1 MPAIIAIIKVTSKIR
16 QGRAQ
21 KGYTM
26 LEELKQQVYE
36 ANMQLPRRGLV
47 TYTWGNVSGIDR
59 EKGLF
64 VIKPSGVEYDELT
77 PAMFV
82 VMDLNGNKVEGDL
95 NPSSDTKTHL
105 ELYRAFPQLGG
116 IVHTHSTH
124 VVAFAQARRDLPA
137 FGTTHADY
145 FYGPVPCTRELTPEE
160 IAEQERLAAE
170 KAREERLQGLLDSM
184 TLEEKVG
191 QLFFVRCPETNAV
204 EDIST
209 YHLGGYLLF
218 GRDYKDGDSWLTWEQ
233 FIQKIE
239 SYQDAAA
246 IPLFIGS
253 DEEGGTVTRASRN
266 PNLFSEPFK
275 SPQKLNY
282 IGGIEEILRDTDT
295 RSRELRA
302 LGINVNF
309 APVCDV
315 STDPKDFIYDRTLGQ
330 DANMTA
336 DYVRLVVP
344 AMTEGG
350 TLPVLKHFPG
360 YGSNADTHTGIA
372 VDQRPMETFETAD
385 LLPFKAGIKAGAP
398 FVLVSHNIVNCMDPE
413 LPASLSPAVHKI
425 LREECGFDGIA
436 ITDDLAMDAVKAYAR
451 DGAVAVMALQAGN
464 DMIVTTDY
472 RTQIPAVIAAVQ
484 EGTLDESVI
493 DDACLRVLRCK
504 DTFLGIPENNP

>member
-1 MPAIIAIIKVTSKIR
+1 MKRILAVVLAALTLFSLTECGQTPPKPAAPD
-16 QGRAQ
+16 
-21 KGYTM
+21 
-26 LEELKQQVYE
+26 QQVE
-36 ANMQLPRRGLV
+36 
-47 TYTWGNVSGIDR
+47 
-59 EKGLF
+59 
-64 VIKPSGVEYDELT
+64 
-77 PAMFV
+77 PAPTV
-82 VMDLNGNKVEGDL
+82 
-95 NPSSDTKTHL
+95 
-105 ELYRAFPQLGG
+105 PQE
-116 IVHTHSTH
+116 
-124 VVAFAQARRDLPA
+124 
-137 FGTTHADY
+137 
-145 FYGPVPCTRELTPEE
+145 PVLTPEE
-160 IAEQERLAAE
+160 QAEQERLAVE
-170 KAREERLQGLLDSM
+170 QAREKRLQTLLDSM

-218 GRDYKDGDSWLTWEQ
+218 SRDFKDGDNWLTKEQ
-233 FIQKIE
+233 FLEKIQ
-239 SYQDAAA
+239 SYQDAAE

-266 PNLFSEPFK
+266 PNLFSETFK

-360 YGSNADTHTGIA
+360 YGNNVDTHTGIA
-372 VDQRPMETFETAD
+372 VDQRPMETFENSD
-385 LLPFKAGIKAGAP
+385 LLPFQAGIDAGAP
-398 FVLVSHNIVNCMDPE
+398 FVLVSHNIVTCMDAD
-413 LPASLSPAVHKI
+413 LPASLSPAVHRV
-425 LREECGFDGIA
+425 LREACGFEGIA
-436 ITDDLAMDAVKAYAR
+436 ITDDLAMDAVQAYAKN
-451 DGAVAVMALQAGN
+451 GAVAVMALQAGN
-464 DMIVTTDY
+464 DMIITTDY

-484 EGTLDESVI
+484 DGTLDESVI
-493 DDACLRVLRCK
+493 DNACLRVLRCK
-504 DTFLGIPENNP
+504 DTFLRIPENNP

>member
-1 MPAIIAIIKVTSKIR
+1 MKRILAAMLAALTVFSTAGCAKPDNSTEPVTPD
-16 QGRAQ
+16 
-21 KGYTM
+21 
-26 LEELKQQVYE
+26 QQVE
-36 ANMQLPRRGLV
+36 
-47 TYTWGNVSGIDR
+47 
-59 EKGLF
+59 
-64 VIKPSGVEYDELT
+64 
-77 PAMFV
+77 PAPTV
-82 VMDLNGNKVEGDL
+82 
-95 NPSSDTKTHL
+95 
-105 ELYRAFPQLGG
+105 PQE
-116 IVHTHSTH
+116 
-124 VVAFAQARRDLPA
+124 
-137 FGTTHADY
+137 
-145 FYGPVPCTRELTPEE
+145 PVLTPEE
-160 IAEQERLAAE
+160 QAEQERLAAE
-170 KAREERLQGLLDSM
+170 QAREKRLQALLDSM

-218 GRDYKDGDSWLTWEQ
+218 SRDFKDGDNWLTKEQ
-233 FIQKIE
+233 FLEKIQ
-239 SYQDAAA
+239 SYQDAAE

-266 PNLFSEPFK
+266 PNLFSETFK

-360 YGSNADTHTGIA
+360 YGNNVDTHTGIA
-372 VDQRPMETFETAD
+372 VDQRPMETFENSD
-385 LLPFKAGIKAGAP
+385 LLPFQAGIEAGAP
-398 FVLVSHNIVNCMDPE
+398 FVLVSHNIVTCMDAD
-413 LPASLSPAVHKI
+413 LPASLSPAVHRV
-425 LREECGFDGIA
+425 LREACGFEGIA
-436 ITDDLAMDAVKAYAR
+436 ITDDLAMDAVQAYAKN
-451 DGAVAVMALQAGN
+451 GAVAVMALQAGN
-464 DMIVTTDY
+464 DMVVTTDY

-484 EGTLDESVI
+484 DGTLDESVI
-493 DDACLRVLRCK
+493 DNACLRVLRCK
-504 DTFLGIPENNP
+504 DTFLRIPENNP

>member
-1 MPAIIAIIKVTSKIR
+1 MKRLLAAMLAALTVFSTAGCAKPDNSTEPAAPD
-16 QGRAQ
+16 
-21 KGYTM
+21 
-26 LEELKQQVYE
+26 QQVE
-36 ANMQLPRRGLV
+36 
-47 TYTWGNVSGIDR
+47 
-59 EKGLF
+59 
-64 VIKPSGVEYDELT
+64 
-77 PAMFV
+77 PAPTV
-82 VMDLNGNKVEGDL
+82 
-95 NPSSDTKTHL
+95 
-105 ELYRAFPQLGG
+105 PQE
-116 IVHTHSTH
+116 
-124 VVAFAQARRDLPA
+124 
-137 FGTTHADY
+137 
-145 FYGPVPCTRELTPEE
+145 PVLTPEE
-160 IAEQERLAAE
+160 QAEQERLAAE
-170 KAREERLQGLLDSM
+170 QAREKRLQTLLDSM

-218 GRDYKDGDSWLTWEQ
+218 SRDFKDGDNWLTKEQ
-233 FIQKIE
+233 FLEKIQ
-239 SYQDAAA
+239 SYQDVAE

-266 PNLFSEPFK
+266 PNLFSETFK

-360 YGSNADTHTGIA
+360 YGNNVDTHTGIA
-372 VDQRPMETFETAD
+372 VDQRPMETFENSD
-385 LLPFKAGIKAGAP
+385 LLPFQAGIDAGAP
-398 FVLVSHNIVNCMDPE
+398 VVLVSHNIVTCMDAD
-413 LPASLSPAVHKI
+413 LPASLSPAVHRV
-425 LREECGFDGIA
+425 LREACGFEGIA
-436 ITDDLAMDAVKAYAR
+436 ITDDLAMDAVQAYAKN
-451 DGAVAVMALQAGN
+451 GAVAVMALQAGN
-464 DMIVTTDY
+464 DMIITTDY

-484 EGTLDESVI
+484 DGTLDESVI

-504 DTFLGIPENNP
+504 DTFLRIPENNP

>member
-1 MPAIIAIIKVTSKIR
+1 MKRILAAMLAALTVFSTAGCAKPDNSTKPVTPD
-16 QGRAQ
+16 Q
-21 KGYTM
+21 TV
-26 LEELKQQVYE
+26 EPV
-36 ANMQLPRRGLV
+36 V
-47 TYTWGNVSGIDR
+47 
-59 EKGLF
+59 
-64 VIKPSGVEYDELT
+64 PSV
-77 PAMFV
+77 
-82 VMDLNGNKVEGDL
+82 
-95 NPSSDTKTHL
+95 
-105 ELYRAFPQLGG
+105 PQ
-116 IVHTHSTH
+116 
-124 VVAFAQARRDLPA
+124 
-137 FGTTHADY
+137 
-145 FYGPVPCTRELTPEE
+145 LTPEE
-160 IAEQERLAAE
+160 QAEQERLAAE
-170 KAREERLQGLLDSM
+170 QAREKRLQTLLDSM

-191 QLFFVRCPETNAV
+191 QLFFVRCPTENAV

-218 GRDYKDGDSWLTWEQ
+218 GRDYKDGDSWLTWDQ

-266 PNLFSEPFK
+266 PNLFSETFK

-350 TLPVLKHFPG
+350 MLPVLKHFPG
-360 YGSNADTHTGIA
+360 YGNNVDTHTGIA
-372 VDQRPMETFETAD
+372 VDQRPMETFENSD
-385 LLPFKAGIKAGAP
+385 LLPFQAGIDAGAP
-398 FVLVSHNIVNCMDPE
+398 FVLVSHNIVQCMDAD
-413 LPASLSPAVHKI
+413 LPASLSASVHQV
-425 LREECGFDGIA
+425 LRETCGFDGIA
-436 ITDDLAMDAVKAYAR
+436 ITDDLAMDAVQAYAKN
-451 DGAVAVMALQAGN
+451 GAVAVMALQAGN
-464 DMIVTTDY
+464 DMIITTDY

-484 EGTLDESVI
+484 DGTLDESVI
-493 DDACLRVLRCK
+493 DNACLRVLRCK
-504 DTFLGIPENNP
+504 DTFLRIPENNP

>member
-1 MPAIIAIIKVTSKIR
+1 MKRFLAALLAALTVFTLTGCEKTENPAEPVTPG
-16 QGRAQ
+16 QA
-21 KGYTM
+21 
-26 LEELKQQVYE
+26 EE
-36 ANMQLPRRGLV
+36 P
-47 TYTWGNVSGIDR
+47 T
-59 EKGLF
+59 
-64 VIKPSGVEYDELT
+64 T
-77 PAMFV
+77 PT
-82 VMDLNGNKVEGDL
+82 E
-95 NPSSDTKTHL
+95 P
-105 ELYRAFPQLGG
+105 
-116 IVHTHSTH
+116 
-124 VVAFAQARRDLPA
+124 
-137 FGTTHADY
+137 
-145 FYGPVPCTRELTPEE
+145 ELTPEE

-218 GRDYKDGDSWLTWEQ
+218 GRDYKDGDNWLTWEQ

-315 STDPKDFIYDRTLGQ
+315 STDPADFIYARAFGQ
-330 DANMTA
+330 DAQATA
-336 DYVRLVVP
+336 EYADTVVS
-344 AMTEGG
+344 AMGEAGIG
-350 TLPVLKHFPG
+350 SVLKHFPG
-360 YGSNADTHTGIA
+360 YGSNRDTHTGIA
-372 VDQRPMETFETAD
+372 VDQRPLEQFRQSD
-385 LLPFKAGIKAGAP
+385 FLPFQAGIDAGAGG
-398 FVLVSHNIVNCMDPE
+398 VLVSHNIVTCLDPE
-413 LPASLSPAVHKI
+413 LPASLSPASYQV
-425 LREECGFDGIA
+425 LREELGFEGVA
-436 ITDDLAMDAVKAYAR
+436 MTDDLDMDAVQKYVEEGTAP
-451 DGAVAVMALQAGN
+451 VMALQAGA
-464 DMIVTTDY
+464 DLVLTSDP
-472 RTQIPAVIAAVQ
+472 QGGIPSVLEAVETGAL
-484 EGTLDESVI
+484 TWDRLDQSV
-493 DDACLRVLRCK
+493 LRVLRWK
-504 DTFLGIPENNP
+504 LQLGLLSLPGAEDVQTS

>member
-1 MPAIIAIIKVTSKIR
+1 MKRILAAMLAALTVFSTAGCAKPDNSTEPAAPD
-16 QGRAQ
+16 
-21 KGYTM
+21 
-26 LEELKQQVYE
+26 QQVE
-36 ANMQLPRRGLV
+36 
-47 TYTWGNVSGIDR
+47 
-59 EKGLF
+59 
-64 VIKPSGVEYDELT
+64 
-77 PAMFV
+77 PAPTV
-82 VMDLNGNKVEGDL
+82 
-95 NPSSDTKTHL
+95 
-105 ELYRAFPQLGG
+105 PQE
-116 IVHTHSTH
+116 
-124 VVAFAQARRDLPA
+124 
-137 FGTTHADY
+137 
-145 FYGPVPCTRELTPEE
+145 PVLTPEE
-160 IAEQERLAAE
+160 QAEQERLAAE
-170 KAREERLQGLLDSM
+170 QAREKRLQALLDSM

-218 GRDYKDGDSWLTWEQ
+218 SRDFKDGDNWLTKEQ
-233 FIQKIE
+233 FLEKIQ
-239 SYQDAAA
+239 SYQDAAE

-266 PNLFSEPFK
+266 PNLFSETFK

-360 YGSNADTHTGIA
+360 YGNNVDTHTGIA
-372 VDQRPMETFETAD
+372 VDQRPMETFENSD
-385 LLPFKAGIKAGAP
+385 LLPFQAGIDAGAP
-398 FVLVSHNIVNCMDPE
+398 FVLVSHNIVTCMDAD
-413 LPASLSPAVHKI
+413 LPASLSPAVHRV
-425 LREECGFDGIA
+425 LREACGFEGIA
-436 ITDDLAMDAVKAYAR
+436 ITDDLAMDAVQAYAKN
-451 DGAVAVMALQAGN
+451 GAVAVMALQAGN
-464 DMIVTTDY
+464 DMIITTDY

-484 EGTLDESVI
+484 DGTLDESVI
-493 DDACLRVLRCK
+493 DNACLRVLRCK
-504 DTFLGIPENNP
+504 DTFLRIPENNP

>member
-1 MPAIIAIIKVTSKIR
+1 MKRLLAAMLAALTVFSTAGCAKPDNSTEPAAPD
-16 QGRAQ
+16 
-21 KGYTM
+21 
-26 LEELKQQVYE
+26 QQVE
-36 ANMQLPRRGLV
+36 
-47 TYTWGNVSGIDR
+47 
-59 EKGLF
+59 
-64 VIKPSGVEYDELT
+64 
-77 PAMFV
+77 PAPTV
-82 VMDLNGNKVEGDL
+82 
-95 NPSSDTKTHL
+95 
-105 ELYRAFPQLGG
+105 PQE
-116 IVHTHSTH
+116 
-124 VVAFAQARRDLPA
+124 
-137 FGTTHADY
+137 
-145 FYGPVPCTRELTPEE
+145 PVLTPEE
-160 IAEQERLAAE
+160 QAEQERLAAE
-170 KAREERLQGLLDSM
+170 QAREKRLQTLLDSM

-191 QLFFVRCPETNAV
+191 QLFFVRCPTENAV

-218 GRDYKDGDSWLTWEQ
+218 SRDFKDGDNWLTKEQ
-233 FIQKIE
+233 FLEKIQ
-239 SYQDAAA
+239 SYQDVAE

-266 PNLFSEPFK
+266 PNLFSETFK

-360 YGSNADTHTGIA
+360 YGNNVDTHTGIA
-372 VDQRPMETFETAD
+372 VDQRPMETFENSD
-385 LLPFKAGIKAGAP
+385 LLPFQAGIEAGAP
-398 FVLVSHNIVNCMDPE
+398 FVLVSHNIVTCMDAD
-413 LPASLSPAVHKI
+413 LPASLSPAVHRF
-425 LREECGFDGIA
+425 LREACGFEGIA
-436 ITDDLAMDAVKAYAR
+436 ITDDLAMDAVQAYAKN
-451 DGAVAVMALQAGN
+451 GAVAVMALQAGN
-464 DMIVTTDY
+464 DMIITTDY

-484 EGTLDESVI
+484 DGTLDESVI
-493 DDACLRVLRCK
+493 DNACLRVLRCK
-504 DTFLGIPENNP
+504 DTFLRIPENNP

>member
-1 MPAIIAIIKVTSKIR
+1 MKRILAAMLAALTVFSTAGCAKPDNSTEPVTPD
-16 QGRAQ
+16 QTA
-21 KGYTM
+21 
-26 LEELKQQVYE
+26 EPV
-36 ANMQLPRRGLV
+36 V
-47 TYTWGNVSGIDR
+47 
-59 EKGLF
+59 
-64 VIKPSGVEYDELT
+64 PSV
-77 PAMFV
+77 
-82 VMDLNGNKVEGDL
+82 
-95 NPSSDTKTHL
+95 
-105 ELYRAFPQLGG
+105 PQ
-116 IVHTHSTH
+116 
-124 VVAFAQARRDLPA
+124 
-137 FGTTHADY
+137 
-145 FYGPVPCTRELTPEE
+145 LTPEE
-160 IAEQERLAAE
+160 QAEQERLAAE
-170 KAREERLQGLLDSM
+170 QAREKRLQALLDSM

-191 QLFFVRCPETNAV
+191 QLFFVRCPTENAV
-204 EDIST
+204 EDISA

-218 GRDYKDGDSWLTWEQ
+218 SRDFKDGDNWLTKEQ
-233 FIQKIE
+233 FLEKIQ
-239 SYQDAAA
+239 SYQDVAE

-266 PNLFSEPFK
+266 PNLFSETFK

-360 YGSNADTHTGIA
+360 YGNNVDTHTGIA
-372 VDQRPMETFETAD
+372 VDLRPMETFENSD
-385 LLPFKAGIKAGAP
+385 LLPFQAGIEAGAP
-398 FVLVSHNIVNCMDPE
+398 FVLVSHNIVTCMDAD
-413 LPASLSPAVHKI
+413 LPASLSPAVHRV
-425 LREECGFDGIA
+425 LREACGFEGIA
-436 ITDDLAMDAVKAYAR
+436 ITDDLAMDAVQAYAKN
-451 DGAVAVMALQAGN
+451 GAVAVMALQAGN
-464 DMIVTTDY
+464 DMIITTDY

-493 DDACLRVLRCK
+493 DNACLRVLRCK
-504 DTFLGIPENNP
+504 DTFLRIPENNP

>member
-1 MPAIIAIIKVTSKIR
+1 MKRLLAAMLAALTVFSTAGCAKPDNSTEPAAPD
-16 QGRAQ
+16 
-21 KGYTM
+21 
-26 LEELKQQVYE
+26 QQVE
-36 ANMQLPRRGLV
+36 
-47 TYTWGNVSGIDR
+47 
-59 EKGLF
+59 
-64 VIKPSGVEYDELT
+64 
-77 PAMFV
+77 PAPTV
-82 VMDLNGNKVEGDL
+82 
-95 NPSSDTKTHL
+95 
-105 ELYRAFPQLGG
+105 PQE
-116 IVHTHSTH
+116 
-124 VVAFAQARRDLPA
+124 
-137 FGTTHADY
+137 
-145 FYGPVPCTRELTPEE
+145 PVLTPEE
-160 IAEQERLAAE
+160 QAEQERLAAE
-170 KAREERLQGLLDSM
+170 QAREKRLQTLLDSM

-191 QLFFVRCPETNAV
+191 QLFFVRCPMENAV

-218 GRDYKDGDSWLTWEQ
+218 SRDFKDGDNWLTKEQ
-233 FIQKIE
+233 FLEKIQ
-239 SYQDAAA
+239 SYQDAAE

-266 PNLFSEPFK
+266 PHLFSETFK

-360 YGSNADTHTGIA
+360 YGNNVDTHTGIA
-372 VDQRPMETFETAD
+372 VDLRPMETFENSD
-385 LLPFKAGIKAGAP
+385 LPPFQAGIEAGAP
-398 FVLVSHNIVNCMDPE
+398 FVLVSHNIVTCMDAD
-413 LPASLSPAVHKI
+413 LPASLSPAVHRF
-425 LREECGFDGIA
+425 LRETCGFEGIA
-436 ITDDLAMDAVKAYAR
+436 ITDDLAMDAVQAYAKN
-451 DGAVAVMALQAGN
+451 GAVAVMALQAGN
-464 DMIVTTDY
+464 DMIITTDY

-484 EGTLDESVI
+484 DGTLDESVI
-493 DDACLRVLRCK
+493 DNACLRVLRCK
-504 DTFLGIPENNP
+504 DTFLRIPENNP

>member
-1 MPAIIAIIKVTSKIR
+1 MKRILAVVLAALTLFSLTECGQTPPKPVTPD
-16 QGRAQ
+16 
-21 KGYTM
+21 
-26 LEELKQQVYE
+26 QQVE
-36 ANMQLPRRGLV
+36 
-47 TYTWGNVSGIDR
+47 
-59 EKGLF
+59 
-64 VIKPSGVEYDELT
+64 
-77 PAMFV
+77 PAPTV
-82 VMDLNGNKVEGDL
+82 
-95 NPSSDTKTHL
+95 
-105 ELYRAFPQLGG
+105 PQE
-116 IVHTHSTH
+116 
-124 VVAFAQARRDLPA
+124 
-137 FGTTHADY
+137 
-145 FYGPVPCTRELTPEE
+145 PVLTPEE
-160 IAEQERLAAE
+160 QAEQERLAAE
-170 KAREERLQGLLDSM
+170 QAREKRLQTLLDSM

-218 GRDYKDGDSWLTWEQ
+218 SRDFKDGDNWLTKEQ
-233 FIQKIE
+233 FLEKIQ
-239 SYQDAAA
+239 SYQDAAE

-266 PNLFSEPFK
+266 PNLFSETFK

-360 YGSNADTHTGIA
+360 YGNNVDTHTGIA
-372 VDQRPMETFETAD
+372 VDQRPMETFENSD
-385 LLPFKAGIKAGAP
+385 LLPFQAGIDAGAP
-398 FVLVSHNIVNCMDPE
+398 FVLVSHNIVTCMDAD
-413 LPASLSPAVHKI
+413 LPASLSPAVHRV
-425 LREECGFDGIA
+425 LREACGFEGIA
-436 ITDDLAMDAVKAYAR
+436 ITDDLAMDAVQAYAKN
-451 DGAVAVMALQAGN
+451 GAVAVMALQAGN
-464 DMIVTTDY
+464 DMIITTDY

-484 EGTLDESVI
+484 DGTLDESVI

-504 DTFLGIPENNP
+504 DTFLRIPENNP

>member
-1 MPAIIAIIKVTSKIR
+1 MKRFLAALLAALTVFTLTGCGKTENPAEPVTPG
-16 QGRAQ
+16 QG
-21 KGYTM
+21 
-26 LEELKQQVYE
+26 EE
-36 ANMQLPRRGLV
+36 
-47 TYTWGNVSGIDR
+47 
-59 EKGLF
+59 
-64 VIKPSGVEYDELT
+64 
-77 PAMFV
+77 PAAPT
-82 VMDLNGNKVEGDL
+82 E
-95 NPSSDTKTHL
+95 P
-105 ELYRAFPQLGG
+105 
-116 IVHTHSTH
+116 
-124 VVAFAQARRDLPA
+124 
-137 FGTTHADY
+137 
-145 FYGPVPCTRELTPEE
+145 ELTPEE

-344 AMTEGG
+344 AMTVGG

-372 VDQRPMETFETAD
+372 VDQRSLDSFRESDF
-385 LLPFKAGIKAGAP
+385 LPFSAGIAAGDGTTA
-398 FVLVSHNIVNCMDPE
+398 VLVSHNIMTAVDDT
-413 LPASLSPAVHKI
+413 LPASLSPAVHDL
-425 LREECGFDGIA
+425 LRTELSFDGVA
-436 ITDDLAMDAVKAYAR
+436 MTDDLAMEAVAAYAQ
-451 DGAVAVMALQAGN
+451 DGAVAVLALQAGN
-464 DMIVTTDY
+464 DLIITTDY
-472 RTQIPAVIAAVQ
+472 RTQIPQVLQAVQ
-484 EGTLDESVI
+484 DGTLSPEVI
-493 DDACLRVLRCK
+493 ETACRRVLTWK
-504 DTFLGIPENNP
+504 QALGLLE

>member
-1 MPAIIAIIKVTSKIR
+1 MKRLLAAMLAALTVFSTAGCAKPDNSTEPAAPD
-16 QGRAQ
+16 
-21 KGYTM
+21 
-26 LEELKQQVYE
+26 QQVE
-36 ANMQLPRRGLV
+36 
-47 TYTWGNVSGIDR
+47 
-59 EKGLF
+59 
-64 VIKPSGVEYDELT
+64 
-77 PAMFV
+77 PAPTV
-82 VMDLNGNKVEGDL
+82 
-95 NPSSDTKTHL
+95 
-105 ELYRAFPQLGG
+105 PQE
-116 IVHTHSTH
+116 
-124 VVAFAQARRDLPA
+124 
-137 FGTTHADY
+137 
-145 FYGPVPCTRELTPEE
+145 PVLTPEE
-160 IAEQERLAAE
+160 QAEQERLAAE
-170 KAREERLQGLLDSM
+170 QAREKRLQTLLDSM

-209 YHLGGYLLF
+209 DHLGGYLLF
-218 GRDYKDGDSWLTWEQ
+218 SRDFKDGDNWLTKEQ
-233 FIQKIE
+233 FLEKIQ
-239 SYQDAAA
+239 SYQDVAE

-266 PNLFSEPFK
+266 PNLFSETFK

-360 YGSNADTHTGIA
+360 YGNNVDTHTGIA
-372 VDQRPMETFETAD
+372 VDQRPMETFENSD
-385 LLPFKAGIKAGAP
+385 LLPFQAGIEAGAP
-398 FVLVSHNIVNCMDPE
+398 FVLVSHNIVTCMDAD
-413 LPASLSPAVHKI
+413 LPASLSPAVHRF
-425 LREECGFDGIA
+425 LRETCGFEGIA
-436 ITDDLAMDAVKAYAR
+436 ITDDLAMDAVQAYAKN
-451 DGAVAVMALQAGN
+451 GAVAVMALQAGN
-464 DMIVTTDY
+464 DMIITTDY

-484 EGTLDESVI
+484 DGTLDESVI
-493 DDACLRVLRCK
+493 DNACLRVLRCK
-504 DTFLGIPENNP
+504 DTFLRIPENNP

>member
-1 MPAIIAIIKVTSKIR
+1 MKRILAAMLAALTVFSTAGCAKPDNSTEPAAPD
-16 QGRAQ
+16 
-21 KGYTM
+21 
-26 LEELKQQVYE
+26 QQVE
-36 ANMQLPRRGLV
+36 
-47 TYTWGNVSGIDR
+47 
-59 EKGLF
+59 
-64 VIKPSGVEYDELT
+64 
-77 PAMFV
+77 PAPTV
-82 VMDLNGNKVEGDL
+82 
-95 NPSSDTKTHL
+95 
-105 ELYRAFPQLGG
+105 PQE
-116 IVHTHSTH
+116 
-124 VVAFAQARRDLPA
+124 
-137 FGTTHADY
+137 
-145 FYGPVPCTRELTPEE
+145 PVLTPEE
-160 IAEQERLAAE
+160 QAEQERLAAE
-170 KAREERLQGLLDSM
+170 QAREKRLQTLLDSM

-218 GRDYKDGDSWLTWEQ
+218 GRDFKDGDNWLTKEQ
-233 FIQKIE
+233 FLEKIQ
-239 SYQDAAA
+239 SYQDVAE

-266 PNLFSEPFK
+266 PNLFSETFK

-360 YGSNADTHTGIA
+360 YGNNVDTHTGIA
-372 VDQRPMETFETAD
+372 VDQRPMETFENSD
-385 LLPFKAGIKAGAP
+385 LLPFQAGIEAGAP
-398 FVLVSHNIVNCMDPE
+398 FVLVSHNIVTCMDAD
-413 LPASLSPAVHKI
+413 LPASLSPAVHRV
-425 LREECGFDGIA
+425 LREACGFEGIA
-436 ITDDLAMDAVKAYAR
+436 ITDDLAMDAVQAYAKN
-451 DGAVAVMALQAGN
+451 GAVAVMALQAGN
-464 DMIVTTDY
+464 DMIITTDY

-484 EGTLDESVI
+484 DGTLDESVI
-493 DDACLRVLRCK
+493 DNACLRVLRCK
-504 DTFLGIPENNP
+504 DTFLRIPENNP

>member
-1 MPAIIAIIKVTSKIR
+1 MKRLLAAMLAALTVFSTAGCAKPDNSTEPATPD
-16 QGRAQ
+16 
-21 KGYTM
+21 
-26 LEELKQQVYE
+26 QQVE
-36 ANMQLPRRGLV
+36 
-47 TYTWGNVSGIDR
+47 
-59 EKGLF
+59 
-64 VIKPSGVEYDELT
+64 
-77 PAMFV
+77 PAPTV
-82 VMDLNGNKVEGDL
+82 
-95 NPSSDTKTHL
+95 
-105 ELYRAFPQLGG
+105 PQE
-116 IVHTHSTH
+116 
-124 VVAFAQARRDLPA
+124 
-137 FGTTHADY
+137 
-145 FYGPVPCTRELTPEE
+145 PVLTPEE
-160 IAEQERLAAE
+160 QAEQERLAAE
-170 KAREERLQGLLDSM
+170 QAREKRLQTLLDSM

-191 QLFFVRCPETNAV
+191 QLFFVRCPTENAV

-218 GRDYKDGDSWLTWEQ
+218 SRDFKDGDNWLTKEQ
-233 FIQKIE
+233 FLEKIQ
-239 SYQDAAA
+239 SYQDAAE

-266 PNLFSEPFK
+266 PNLFSETFK

-360 YGSNADTHTGIA
+360 YGNNVDTHTGIA
-372 VDQRPMETFETAD
+372 VDLRPMETFENSD
-385 LLPFKAGIKAGAP
+385 LLPFQAGIEAGAP
-398 FVLVSHNIVNCMDPE
+398 FVLVSHNIVTCMDAD
-413 LPASLSPAVHKI
+413 LPASLSPAVHRV
-425 LREECGFDGIA
+425 LREACGFEGIA
-436 ITDDLAMDAVKAYAR
+436 ITDDLAMDAVQAYAKN
-451 DGAVAVMALQAGN
+451 GAVAVMALQAGN
-464 DMIVTTDY
+464 DMIITTDY

-504 DTFLGIPENNP
+504 DTFLRIPENNP

>member
-1 MPAIIAIIKVTSKIR
+1 MKRLLAAMLAALTVFSTAGCAKPDNSTEPAAPD
-16 QGRAQ
+16 
-21 KGYTM
+21 
-26 LEELKQQVYE
+26 QQVE
-36 ANMQLPRRGLV
+36 
-47 TYTWGNVSGIDR
+47 
-59 EKGLF
+59 
-64 VIKPSGVEYDELT
+64 
-77 PAMFV
+77 PAPTV
-82 VMDLNGNKVEGDL
+82 
-95 NPSSDTKTHL
+95 
-105 ELYRAFPQLGG
+105 PQE
-116 IVHTHSTH
+116 
-124 VVAFAQARRDLPA
+124 
-137 FGTTHADY
+137 
-145 FYGPVPCTRELTPEE
+145 PVLTPEE
-160 IAEQERLAAE
+160 QAEQERLAAE
-170 KAREERLQGLLDSM
+170 QAREKRLQTLLDSM

-218 GRDYKDGDSWLTWEQ
+218 GRDFKDGDSWLTKEQ
-233 FIQKIE
+233 FLEKIQ
-239 SYQDAAA
+239 SYQDAAE

-266 PNLFSEPFK
+266 PNLFSETFK

-360 YGSNADTHTGIA
+360 YGNNVDTHTGIA
-372 VDQRPMETFETAD
+372 VDQRPMETFENSD
-385 LLPFKAGIKAGAP
+385 LLPFQAGIDVGAP
-398 FVLVSHNIVNCMDPE
+398 FVLVSHNIVTCMDAD
-413 LPASLSPAVHKI
+413 LPASLSPAVHRV
-425 LREECGFDGIA
+425 LREACGFEGIA
-436 ITDDLAMDAVKAYAR
+436 ITDDLAMDAVQAYAKN
-451 DGAVAVMALQAGN
+451 GAVAVMALQAGN
-464 DMIVTTDY
+464 DMIITTDY

-484 EGTLDESVI
+484 DGTLDESVI

-504 DTFLGIPENNP
+504 DTFLRIPENNP

>member
-1 MPAIIAIIKVTSKIR
+1 MKRFLAALLAALTLFTLTGCGKTENPAEPVTPG
-16 QGRAQ
+16 QA
-21 KGYTM
+21 
-26 LEELKQQVYE
+26 EE
-36 ANMQLPRRGLV
+36 
-47 TYTWGNVSGIDR
+47 
-59 EKGLF
+59 
-64 VIKPSGVEYDELT
+64 
-77 PAMFV
+77 PAAPT
-82 VMDLNGNKVEGDL
+82 E
-95 NPSSDTKTHL
+95 P
-105 ELYRAFPQLGG
+105 EP
-116 IVHTHSTH
+116 
-124 VVAFAQARRDLPA
+124 
-137 FGTTHADY
+137 
-145 FYGPVPCTRELTPEE
+145 TPEE

-170 KAREERLQGLLDSM
+170 KARDERLQGLLNSM

-239 SYQDAAA
+239 SYQNAAA

-336 DYVRLVVP
+336 DYVKLVVP

-385 LLPFKAGIKAGAP
+385 LLPFKAGIEAGAP

-425 LREECGFDGIA
+425 LREECSFDGIA
-436 ITDDLAMDAVKAYAR
+436 ITDDLGRPTPRTALWRCWPCRRGTIWLLPRTTGPRSPPSLRRCRKAHWMKASSMTPVSGYCGAR
-451 DGAVAVMALQAGN
+451 TPFGEFPK
-464 DMIVTTDY
+464 T
-472 RTQIPAVIAAVQ
+472 IPDWIFH
-484 EGTLDESVI
+484 ENSLI
-493 DDACLRVLRCK
+493 CYNFLRLCNQNVP
-504 DTFLGIPENNP
+504 FSSFFVNSY

>member
-1 MPAIIAIIKVTSKIR
+1 MKRFLAALLAALTVFTLTGCGKTENPAEPVTPG
-16 QGRAQ
+16 QG
-21 KGYTM
+21 
-26 LEELKQQVYE
+26 EE
-36 ANMQLPRRGLV
+36 
-47 TYTWGNVSGIDR
+47 
-59 EKGLF
+59 
-64 VIKPSGVEYDELT
+64 
-77 PAMFV
+77 PAAPT
-82 VMDLNGNKVEGDL
+82 E
-95 NPSSDTKTHL
+95 P
-105 ELYRAFPQLGG
+105 
-116 IVHTHSTH
+116 
-124 VVAFAQARRDLPA
+124 
-137 FGTTHADY
+137 
-145 FYGPVPCTRELTPEE
+145 ELTPEE

-209 YHLGGYLLF
+209 YYLGGYLLF

-239 SYQDAAA
+239 S
-246 IPLFIGS
+246 
-253 DEEGGTVTRASRN
+253 TRASRN

-360 YGSNADTHTGIA
+360 YGNNADTHTGIA

-385 LLPFKAGIKAGAP
+385 LLPFKAGIEAGTP
-398 FVLVSHNIVNCMDPE
+398 FVLVSHNIVNCMDLE

-436 ITDDLAMDAVKAYAR
+436 ITDDLAMDAVKAYAK
-451 DGAVAVMALQAGN
+451 DGAVAVLALQAGN
-464 DMIVTTDY
+464 DMVVTTDY

-484 EGTLDESVI
+484 EGTLEESVI

-504 DTFLGIPENNP
+504 DTFLGIPESDF